1 MRKCVQRIRSESER
15 FVPNRQ
21 EKQDTEGMAMGVQ
34 AIRHAALLQEWSTKI
49 AECRTSGMS
58 VKAWCA
64 EQEIPIKKY
73 YYWEKRFVTEATQH
87 LSLPAPAQAGM
98 LMRVNPEALPS
109 EDMNSIGTGIS
120 IRHGESVITLPA
132 GSSAEAV
139 AELVK
144 ALNRHA

>member
-1 MRKCVQRIRSESER
+1 
-15 FVPNRQ
+15 
-21 EKQDTEGMAMGVQ
+21 MAMGVQ
-34 AIRHAALLQEWSTKI
+34 AMKHAALLQEWSVRI
-49 AECRTSGMS
+49 AECRSSGMG
-58 VKAWCA
+58 VKAWCKSQGIA
-64 EQEIPIKKY
+64 ATTY
-73 YYWEKRFVTEATQH
+73 YHWEKRFVTEATQH

-109 EDMNSIGTGIS
+109 GDVNTIGTGIS
-120 IRHGESVITLPA
+120 IRHGESIITLPA